1 MKLRVFVCSD
11 THLGHNKDFLYAP
24 RGFTNI
30 QEHNE
35 AVVRNWNSEITD
47 DDIVYHL
54 GDVVLGDIDTGIEY
68 LKQLKGQ
75 IKIIPGNHDTPS
87 KIARYQELENVEVLP
102 LAYLLKY
109 KKYMFYLSH
118 YPTLCSNYDVD
129 KPLKARVINLCGHR
143 HTNDAWEDWDK
154 GLIYHVELDAHNCY
168 PILLDEIIEVL
179 KEAVAAPVKPTG
191 DTGCRNCAHQGQCSG
206 WVENIR
212 CKYYEK
218 DPIDGGFY

>member
-1 MKLRVFVCSD
+1 MRVFVCSD
-11 THLGHNKDFLYAP
+11 THFGHDKDFLYMP

-35 AVVRNWNSEITD
+35 TIVKNWNSKITD

-54 GDVVLGDIDTGIEY
+54 GDVVLGDINTGIEY
-68 LKQLKGQ
+68 FKQLKGQ

-102 LAYLLKY
+102 LAYLLKH

-118 YPTLCSNYDVD
+118 YPTLCSNYDAD
-129 KPLKARVINLCGHR
+129 KPLKARVINLCGHH
-143 HTNDAWEDWDK
+143 HTSNAWEDWDK
-154 GLIYHVELDAHNCY
+154 GLIYHVEMDAHNCY

-179 KEAVAAPVKPTG
+179 KEAVAAPAEPTG
-191 DTGCRNCAHQGQCSG
+191 DTSCRRCAYQGRCSG
-206 WVENIR
+206 WIENIR
-212 CKYYEK
+212 CEFYKK
-218 DPIDGGFY
+218 DPVDGGFYG

>member
-1 MKLRVFVCSD
+1 MRVFVCSD

-35 AVVRNWNSEITD
+35 AIVKNWNSEITD

-68 LKQLKGQ
+68 LKRLKGQ

-87 KIARYQELENVEVLP
+87 KIDRYQELENVEVLP

-109 KKYMFYLSH
+109 KKYMAAEWRRLSAGPPADVPEQYLSADQPPEVSEK
-118 YPTLCSNYDVD
+118 YLQSQ
-129 KPLKARVINLCGHR
+129 
-143 HTNDAWEDWDK
+143 
-154 GLIYHVELDAHNCY
+154 ELLSTECLYCQDNKLR
-168 PILLDEIIEVL
+168 PIKQPEVWKYSLLLPPFI
-179 KEAVAAPVKPTG
+179 
-191 DTGCRNCAHQGQCSG
+191 
-206 WVENIR
+206 
-212 CKYYEK
+212 
-218 DPIDGGFY
+218 